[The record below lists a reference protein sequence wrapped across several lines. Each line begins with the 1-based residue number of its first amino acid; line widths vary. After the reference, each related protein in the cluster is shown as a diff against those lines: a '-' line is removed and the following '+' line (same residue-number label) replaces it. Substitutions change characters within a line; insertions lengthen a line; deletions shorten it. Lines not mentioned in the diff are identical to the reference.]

1 MPCYGQGQC
10 AKFLK
15 IKPYTCYLGKAGQA
29 ACPWAAVLAY
39 GYYKHV
45 LGTRQPF
52 FANIF
57 TVTGTHNFLLAYALK
72 GRGQPENFDFLKL
85 YVHNTHYNY
94 HMEQLPWPETS
105 N

>member
-1 MPCYGQGQC
+1 MLLAGALRQILKEQTLCLLLRQGW
-10 AKFLK
+10 
-15 IKPYTCYLGKAGQA
+15 QA
-29 ACPWAAVLAY
+29 VGPRACWLAY
-39 GYYKHV
+39 GYYSPV
-45 LGTRQPF
+45 LGTRQAL

-57 TVTGTHNFLLAYALK
+57 TVTGAHNFLSAYVLK

-94 HMEQLPWPETS
+94 HMEQLPWPAIS